1 MAAMHFDRT
10 RLLLVSGST
19 RKGST
24 NEATLKTLRA
34 LAAARGVE
42 ATLFEE
48 MTRLPHFNPDD
59 DGDCLAP
66 VVEELRWAIGDADA
80 VVFSAP
86 EYAGALP
93 GSFKNL
99 LDWTVGGAEM
109 YRKPVAWINVAAE
122 GRRGHGPGIAGN
134 GSRLPRDRR
143 GRAGVPAH
151 TGRSR
156 RRGRAWR
163 HRRRRDS
170 SAAERGARRP
180 TRAPCRRLGPM
191 QVGVA
196 FVPPC
201 EVRAA
206 RPGAPEPSGT
216 TACPCLQ
223 CLR

>member
-24 NEATLKTLRA
+24 NEAALKTLRA

-48 MTRLPHFNPDD
+48 LTRLPHFNPDD

-66 VVEELRWAIGDADA
+66 VVEELRWTIGDADA
-80 VVFSAP
+80 VVFSTP

-109 YRKPVAWINVAAE
+109 YRKPVAWINVAPE
-122 GRRGHGPGIAGN
+122 DRGDTAQASLATVLGYLGTE
-134 GSRLPRDRR
+134 
-143 GRAGVPAH
+143 VVEPA
-151 TGRSR
+151 
-156 RRGRAWR
+156 
-163 HRRRRDS
+163 
-170 SAAERGARRP
+170 
-180 TRAPCRRLGPM
+180 
-191 QVGVA
+191 
-196 FVPPC
+196 
-201 EVRAA
+201 
-206 RPGAPEPSGT
+206 
-216 TACPCLQ
+216 
-223 CLR
+223 CLRIPVARDAVDARGVIADDRIRQRLSEVLDALLAHLAAD

>member
-1 MAAMHFDRT
+1 MSPVRTEATMAAMNLDTT

-24 NEATLKTLRA
+24 NEAALTTLRG

-42 ATLFEE
+42 ATLFQE

-66 VVEELRWAIGDADA
+66 LVEELRWTIGDADA

-109 YRKPVAWINVAAE
+109 YRKPVAWINVAPE
-122 GRRGHGPGIAGN
+122 GRGDTAQASLATVLGYLGTDVVEPACLRIPVARDAVDARGVIADDGI
-134 GSRLPRDRR
+134 
-143 GRAGVPAH
+143 
-151 TGRSR
+151 R
-156 RRGRAWR
+156 RRL
-163 HRRRRDS
+163 S
-170 SAAERGARRP
+170 
-180 TRAPCRRLGPM
+180 
-191 QVGVA
+191 
-196 FVPPC
+196 
-201 EVRAA
+201 EVLEALLA
-206 RPGAPEPSGT
+206 H
-216 TACPCLQ
+216 
-223 CLR
+223 LR

>member
-1 MAAMHFDRT
+1 MAAINLDTT

-24 NEATLKTLRA
+24 NEAALTTLRA

-42 ATLFEE
+42 ATLFQE

-66 VVEELRWAIGDADA
+66 LVEELRWTIGDADA

-109 YRKPVAWINVAAE
+109 YRKPVAWINVAPE
-122 GRRGHGPGIAGN
+122 GRGDTAQASLATVLGYLGTDVVEPACLRIPVARDTVDARGVIADDGI
-134 GSRLPRDRR
+134 
-143 GRAGVPAH
+143 
-151 TGRSR
+151 R
-156 RRGRAWR
+156 RRL
-163 HRRRRDS
+163 S
-170 SAAERGARRP
+170 
-180 TRAPCRRLGPM
+180 
-191 QVGVA
+191 
-196 FVPPC
+196 
-201 EVRAA
+201 EVLEALLA
-206 RPGAPEPSGT
+206 H
-216 TACPCLQ
+216 
-223 CLR
+223 LR

>member
-1 MAAMHFDRT
+1 MHPDMT

-24 NEATLKTLRA
+24 NEAALKTLRA

-42 ATLFEE
+42 ATLFAE

-80 VVFSAP
+80 VVFSTP

-109 YRKPVAWINVAAE
+109 YRKPVAWINVAPE
-122 GRRGHGPGIAGN
+122 GRGDTAQASLATVLGYLGT
-134 GSRLPRDRR
+134 D
-143 GRAGVPAH
+143 VVQPA
-151 TGRSR
+151 
-156 RRGRAWR
+156 
-163 HRRRRDS
+163 
-170 SAAERGARRP
+170 
-180 TRAPCRRLGPM
+180 
-191 QVGVA
+191 
-196 FVPPC
+196 
-201 EVRAA
+201 
-206 RPGAPEPSGT
+206 
-216 TACPCLQ
+216 
-223 CLR
+223 CLRVPLAHDAVDPRGLIADEGIRVRLSRVLDAVDAYLDAD